1 MVIGFTA
8 GAFDLLHAGH
18 CLMLAQAKEKCD
30 YLIVGLHSN
39 PNIQRPWKNFPV
51 QSILER
57 FIQLKSS
64 PFVNEIVPYSTED
77 DLLVIL
83 NNFKIDVRFVGEEY
97 KAEHH
102 INCKPCCAR
111 NKWSHHNCSN
121 SLFGITLFGIKWKK
135 KPECLRVHKKCQ
147 CAQAGTCFK
156 TSACHAVF

>member
-97 KAEHH
+97 KDVEFTGKDL
-102 INCKPCCAR
+102 NMRLCYTR
-111 NKWSHHNCSN
+111 RRHNFSSSELRKRIIMSSN
-121 SLFGITLFGIKWKK
+121 YEK
-135 KPECLRVHKKCQ
+135 
-147 CAQAGTCFK
+147 
-156 TSACHAVF
+156 